1 MNAHS
6 RNILGKRENCA
17 LFEHEQS
24 LFLSLKARAFER
36 RTYERCA
43 LIDCSPEV
51 SCERSSMKPCYV
63 SQTILLVSRWSLH
76 YHHHQSLNREGR
88 WGTQMILQPVF
99 SILFLFSTALWDFP
113 NSRPVHSLML
123 TSHLFLCLPCLLPP
137 FTVPCKMVLARPD
150 EQEM

>member
-76 YHHHQSLNREGR
+76 YHQTKFGCQ
-88 WGTQMILQPVF
+88 GI
-99 SILFLFSTALWDFP
+99 
-113 NSRPVHSLML
+113 NS
-123 TSHLFLCLPCLLPP
+123 SHN
-137 FTVPCKMVLARPD
+137 VVQRVII
-150 EQEM
+150 